1 MKRFL
6 ALALSLIMLLGMFAG
21 CTSQQGSG
29 EVIDGHEAVTIH
41 FYTFGFAGQQ
51 DADMVYAEVN
61 KLIQEIYP
69 WITVEFHIS
78 NSADYV
84 THLTLAQVS
93 EDPIDLISTFKFNY
107 HDEISKG
114 SYMDITDY
122 EDQFPA
128 LWSALPEW
136 TADYTTVN
144 GRRYGFINYQALN
157 AMNYAS
163 GISKEYADHF
173 GLDVEALEAA
183 IASEEFLSQA
193 YYDEVLKF
201 MEGVQATGQKVAIL
215 PCDASHALGL
225 GVAVR
230 GYEQIAGPLWIEYN
244 DEECKLVNIFETDA
258 AKRYLKNIYEWNE
271 KGLIPKGFYE
281 KAYSVTDL
289 VKDPV
294 SGSLLFNMSLTNY
307 AYNSPQLQNV
317 RAGWEAYFF
326 PTNKSAEDYY
336 ISSTNAAGMMAV
348 SATSKHPEDALRVL
362 ELLYTNAE
370 LENMLVYGLEGEHY
384 ITNEDG
390 TITTLDYEGGQAQG
404 DARYGMHK
412 WAIGNSS
419 LAKIN
424 QSFDQG
430 YWDWSFVDL
439 PQNGQRSNLMGFS
452 LDTSSFTNELAQITA
467 ITTEYANIL
476 TQVGSKNWEADLQA
490 YLDKLD
496 AAGVDSVMDKIQTQI
511 DNFLASKK

>member
-1 MKRFL
+1 MKKIL
-6 ALALSLIMLLGMFAG
+6 AFILSLILMLSLFAG
-21 CTSQQGSG
+21 CASNSG
-29 EVIDGHEAVTIH
+29 GEAGDDGHEDVTIH

-69 WITVEFHIS
+69 WITVEFHVS
-78 NSADYV
+78 NAADYV

-93 EDPIDLISTFKFNY
+93 GDPIDLISSFQFNY

-114 SYMDITDY
+114 SYLDISSY
-122 EDQFPA
+122 KDQFPA
-128 LWSALPEW
+128 LWSSVPEW
-136 TADYTTVN
+136 TAAYTTVN
-144 GRRYGFINYQALN
+144 GSQYGFINYQAMN

-163 GISKEYADHF
+163 GISKEYADHYNM
-173 GLDVEALEAA
+173 DVAALEAA

-201 MEGVQATGQKVAIL
+201 MESVQQQGQKVAIL
-215 PCDASHALGL
+215 PSDKSHALGL

-230 GYEQIAGPLWIEYN
+230 GYEQIAGPLWIAYN
-244 DEECKLVNIFETDA
+244 DETCQLVNIFETDA
-258 AKRYLKNIYEWNE
+258 AKRYLKNIYEWSE

-281 KAYSVTDL
+281 KAFSVTDL

-294 SGSLLFNMSLTNY
+294 SGSLLFQMSITNY
-307 AYNSPQLQNV
+307 AYNTPQLQNV
-317 RAGWEAYFF
+317 RNGWEAYFF

-336 ISSTNAAGMMAV
+336 ISSTNAAGIMAV
-348 SATSKHPEDALRVL
+348 SATTEHPEDALRVL

-370 LENMLVYGLEGEHY
+370 IENMLVYGLEGEHY

-390 TITTLDYEGGQAQG
+390 TITTLDYDGGQAQG

-424 QSFDQG
+424 QAFDQG

-439 PQNGQRSNLMGFS
+439 PENGQRSHLMGFV
-452 LDTSSFTNELAQITA
+452 LDTTSFTNELAQVEA

-476 TQVGSKNWEADLQA
+476 TQVGSKNWESDLQA

-496 AAGVDSVMDKIQTQI
+496 AAGIEDVMEKIQTQI
-511 DNFLASKK
+511 DAFLANKK